1 MDIRSRILKG
11 RLIEKM
17 HRDPAYS
24 SALGLDDCSGFRLGP
39 AGPQPSDEV
48 KKETAPDA
56 EETSVCPA
64 QSTALTCDREKEV
77 FST

>member
-24 SALGLDDCSGFRLGP
+24 SVLGLDDCSGFRLGP
-39 AGPQPSDEV
+39 AGQQPPAEAEQ
-48 KKETAPDA
+48 KTAPDA
-56 EETSVCPA
+56 PQTAEHEEVCPY
-64 QSTALTCDREKEV
+64 DRLPL
-77 FST
+77 